1 MGKRAVK
8 KSVSEYKCER
18 LNQIVKVGDTV
29 MLRPP
34 AEDTPPYVARV
45 EAIDVERA
53 DTKVRLRWFYR
64 PEESLGGR
72 RNFHGSKELFLSDHF
87 DVCSMDAVEGVCR
100 VHSFK
105 SYVKLG
111 AVEAEDYFYRFEY
124 KAATGTFKPDHVAV
138 YCVCEMPY
146 NPDDLMV
153 QCDSCKDW
161 FHPTCIHLTPEQ
173 VKKMTQF
180 VCDKCLAEGQILGG
194 KPQPVPAT
202 ESSTLTGERNS
213 KRSKR

>member
-1 MGKRAVK
+1 MGKKAVK
-8 KSVSEYKCER
+8 KSVTEYWSDRLER
-18 LNQIVKVGDTV
+18 TLKVGDTV

-34 AEDTPPYVARV
+34 AEDTPPYVARIEGIEV
-45 EAIDVERA
+45 EKSDV
-53 DTKVRLRWFYR
+53 KVRLRWFYR

-72 RNFHGSKELFLSDHF
+72 RNFHGSKELFLSDHM

-105 SYVKLG
+105 NYVKLG
-111 AVEAEDYFYRFEY
+111 AVEPDDYFYRFEY

-153 QCDSCKDW
+153 QCEACKDW
-161 FHPTCIHLTPEQ
+161 FHPNCIHLTPEQ
-173 VKKMTQF
+173 VKRMTNF
-180 VCDKCLAEGQILGG
+180 TCEKC
-194 KPQPVPAT
+194 AT
-202 ESSTLTGERNS
+202 ETSTINGERMS
-213 KRSKR
+213 KRTRR